1 MKKNENSS
9 GSASQY
15 IGIAVYVIAYL
26 AIWYFITFRLQALL
40 GMDSSAVVQGG
51 PGGPGGQ
58 GGGPGAAEAAQKI
71 AAEMQRKQSILS
83 STSGV
88 CSQLQVLLSTFIV
101 LGAPKKGYISAIL
114 MNLVGLVSCL
124 IKVFAFNVLTS
135 LPGVIIPVSTLILV
149 TIIQIFSN
157 RVTQKNAELVKSYEQ
172 LMETNRVIRDKDE
185 KLSYLAY
192 YDVLTSLPNRHLF
205 IEKIDET
212 IVNNSNMPFTVI
224 LADIDNFKLINSTYG
239 SSSGDVLLATYAEKF
254 KTLCGDSVFLGRVG
268 GNEYGFIIQGNMSEA
283 NILNFIEKIQNIL
296 SEPVQVGSDI
306 ISATAS
312 FGIASYPNN
321 AVSSSEILT
330 CINSAVTYA
339 KSNGKN
345 RPCFYEQY

>member
-1 MKKNENSS
+1 MKKNESS
-9 GSASQY
+9 SSTASQY
-15 IGIAVYVIAYL
+15 VGLVIYVIAYL
-26 AIWYFITFRLQALL
+26 AIWYFVTFKLQSIL
-40 GMDSSAVVQGG
+40 GMDSSASVQGG
-51 PGGPGGQ
+51 PGGAGAPGGAA
-58 GGGPGAAEAAQKI
+58 GGPAAAAM
-71 AAEMQRKQSILS
+71 AAEMQRKQQILS

-101 LGAPKKGYISAIL
+101 LGAPKKGYITAII
-114 MNLVGLVSCL
+114 MNIIGLVSCL
-124 IKVFAFNVLTS
+124 LKVIVFNVLSS

-149 TIIQIFSN
+149 TIIQVFSN
-157 RVTQKNAELVKSYEQ
+157 RVNQKNEELSKNYEQ
-172 LMETNRVIRDKDE
+172 LMETNRIIRDKDE
-185 KLSYLAY
+185 KLTYLAY

-224 LADIDNFKLINSTYG
+224 LADIDNFKMINNTYG

-254 KTLCGDSVFLGRVG
+254 KTLCGDSVFLGRIG

-283 NILNFIEKIQNIL
+283 NILNFIEKVQNIL
-296 SEPVQVGSDI
+296 SEPVQIGSDI

-321 AVSSSEILT
+321 AVSSSDMLT
-330 CINSAVTYA
+330 CINSAVSYA